1 MEKRLPSA
9 DCLLL
14 DSSETIVAPATPP
27 GQGGIGIVR
36 ISGPQAR
43 AVGQALFR
51 PAKTR
56 RIKARQLTYG
66 WVVEPGG
73 QAIVDEVLAV
83 FMPAPH
89 TYTGQDVFEIQ
100 AHGGPVVVGRL
111 TELCQEQGARLAM
124 PGEFTLRAF
133 LAGRIDLAQAEA
145 VAELVGAR
153 TRTAARLAAA
163 GLAGALS
170 QPCQAV
176 VKAAVEILAEVE
188 AGIDFPEEDLG
199 LDAISSLAPRLE
211 TEILTPLDRLIKTA
225 EMGRS
230 LREGARVVLIGR
242 PNVGKSSLL
251 NALLARPRALVT
263 DVPGTTRDYLEEAL
277 DLNGLPVVLTDT
289 AGLGQEAAQA
299 PTQPEEAGMAASRR
313 MMDQADLLLLVVD
326 AAEGFTP
333 VDKALIPMDNQAHF
347 LVVANKAD
355 LVPASRAAEAAD
367 GVEGVA
373 GLVVSAKTGQG
384 LEELKATLRAQ
395 LVAGGPEPRE
405 LNCLPT
411 ARQQEALE
419 RARQAFQ
426 AAGQGLDQGRAVELV
441 AVEMKEGLDLLG
453 RVAGRTAPEEVL
465 HQIFSRFCLG
475 K

>member
-1 MEKRLPSA
+1 V
-9 DCLLL
+9 L

-43 AVGQALFR
+43 DVGQALFR

-56 RIKARQLTYG
+56 RIKARRLTYG
-66 WVVEPGG
+66 WVVDPGD
-73 QAIVDEVLAV
+73 QEIVDEVLSV
-83 FMPAPH
+83 FMPAPG

-111 TELCQEQGARLAM
+111 IELCQEQGARLAM

-163 GLAGALS
+163 QLAGALS

-188 AGIDFPEEDLG
+188 AGIDFPEENLG
-199 LDAISSLAPRLE
+199 LDAFSSLAPKLE
-211 TEILTPLDRLIKTA
+211 AEVLTPLDRLIKTA

-277 DLNGLPVVLTDT
+277 DLSGLPVVLTDT
-289 AGLGQEAAQA
+289 AGLGRENAQT
-299 PTQPEEAGMAASRR
+299 PNQPEAAGMAVSRR

-326 AAEGFTP
+326 TAEGVTSADKSLIP
-333 VDKALIPMDNQAHF
+333 VDNKAHL

-355 LVPASRAAEAAD
+355 LVPASRAADAAHA
-367 GVEGVA
+367 VEGVA

-384 LEELKATLRAQ
+384 LEELKAALRAR

-405 LNCLPT
+405 LICLPT
-411 ARQQEALE
+411 ARQQEALVQ
-419 RARQAFQ
+419 ARQAFL
-426 AAGQGLDQGRAVELV
+426 AASQGLDQGRAVELV

>member
-1 MEKRLPSA
+1 MKKRLPLV
-9 DCLLL
+9 DFLLL

-43 AVGQALFR
+43 AVGQILFR

-66 WVVEPGG
+66 WIVEPGD
-73 QAIVDEVLAV
+73 QEIVDEVLAV

-100 AHGGPVVVGRL
+100 AHGGPVVMGRL
-111 TELCQEQGARLAM
+111 IELCQEQGARLAM

-163 GLAGALS
+163 QLAGALS

-176 VKAAVEILAEVE
+176 IKAAVEILAEVE

-199 LDAISSLAPRLE
+199 LAATSSLAPKLE
-211 TEILTPLDRLIKTA
+211 AEVITPLDRLIKAA

-251 NALLARPRALVT
+251 NALRARPRALVT

-277 DLNGLPVVLTDT
+277 DLGGLPVVLTDT
-289 AGLGQEAAQA
+289 AGLGQESAQA
-299 PTQPEEAGMAASRR
+299 PTTPEEAGKAASRQ

-326 AAEGFTP
+326 AAEGFTSA
-333 VDKALIPMDNQAHF
+333 DKALIPKDNQAHL

-355 LVPASRAAEAAD
+355 LVLASQAAEA
-367 GVEGVA
+367 
-373 GLVVSAKTGQG
+373 
-384 LEELKATLRAQ
+384 

-405 LNCLPT
+405 LICRPT
-411 ARQQEALE
+411 ARQREALE
-419 RARQAFQ
+419 RARQAFL

-453 RVAGRTAPEEVL
+453 RVAGQTAPEEVL